1 MKTFSTRFQTTYKK
15 LNEQGVQ
22 LPAEVQGW
30 FLLRKLRLNAI
41 QEALVLTTTD
51 GSYKIDLVQGA
62 NRATLTNPRSS
73 KSRDVMVPDLNE
85 ENDQDIL
92 DVLTADARL
101 TTP

>member
-1 MKTFSTRFQTTYKK
+1 M
-15 LNEQGVQ
+15 Q

-30 FLLRKLRLNAI
+30 LLLRKLRLNAT
-41 QEALVLTTTD
+41 QEALVLTTTG

-62 NRATLTNPRSS
+62 IRALLANARGS
-73 KSRDVMVPDLNE
+73 KSRDMMVPDLNE